1 MCISH
6 SFIQW
11 MRFIHSFSGWQTKY
25 DILVQVWIFLIVL
38 RKPTTEHKSWALSKN
53 CVLTLYLEHASV
65 SEICVPCD
73 KNQHIVFWDRFICYL
88 FYNCYKNFCH
98 CTCCARYYKLL
109 WVTYQINILAIIL
122 FTQKC
127 GKFTPKF
134 HNRCFIHFRIDFR
147 PN

>member
-38 RKPTTEHKSWALSKN
+38 RKPTMEHKSWALSKN

-65 SEICVPCD
+65 SEICVHCD
-73 KNQHIVFWDRFICYL
+73 KNQHIAFWDRFICYL
-88 FYNCYKNFCH
+88 FYNCYKILSLYVL
-98 CTCCARYYKLL
+98 CTLL
-109 WVTYQINILAIIL
+109 QTLVSFQINNISFPLFCLLKNVANLHRNFITVVAIFVIYW
-122 FTQKC
+122 
-127 GKFTPKF
+127 
-134 HNRCFIHFRIDFR
+134 
-147 PN
+147 